1 MPKTLS
7 KALFSKLLHSE
18 SFKTQMQD
26 LHLLTGMECLLLD
39 KFGNE
44 ALRFP
49 REFRS
54 PVRALAIKSPDL
66 QPELQRLRQ
75 LRLAEAPQD
84 DLPWIEVVQPLTIE
98 QECFG
103 YWVLSVCRSSA
114 KNQETLRQFWIDR
127 VKAGMHLSW
136 KSCLHTWEALPVIPP
151 PQQAAWLRML
161 KDQSRKALKELDAAR
176 GQLPKTHDLPEV
188 VLNLCTHV
196 QAHYMEPLHLK
207 DLAKQFHISPEHLSR
222 LFHQSSGLRFR
233 EYLAETRVN
242 AACQAL
248 SSTRDP
254 ISAIALNS
262 GFSTLSRFNDCFK
275 THTGMTPRQWRKRP
289 LALRKINVDLSFESS
304 PVT

>member
-18 SFKTQMQD
+18 SFRTQMGD
-26 LHLLTGMECLLLD
+26 LHLLTGMECILLD

-44 ALRFP
+44 TLRYP

-54 PVRALAIKSPDL
+54 PLRELAITSPEI
-66 QPELQRLRQ
+66 QPELTRLRQ
-75 LRLAEAPQD
+75 LRLAGAPPA

-103 YWVLSVCRSSA
+103 YWVLSACRSSA
-114 KNQETLRQFWIDR
+114 KNQEELRQFWIDR
-127 VKAGMHLSW
+127 VKADINLSW
-136 KSCLHTWEALPVIPP
+136 KSCLQTWEALPVIPP

-188 VLNLCTHV
+188 VLKLCAFV
-196 QAHYMEPLHLK
+196 QDHYMEPLHLK

-248 SSTRDP
+248 SSSRDP
-254 ISAIALNS
+254 ISEIALNS

-289 LALRKINVDLSFESS
+289 ATLRKVNVNLPLE
-304 PVT
+304 